1 MPTPTPATRID
12 TVRRFNRFYTRQI
25 GALQEHLLASPFSLT
40 EARVLYEL
48 AHQDDTTARALCAAL
63 RLDAGYLSR
72 ILEVFEN
79 RGLMERTTSAADGRQ
94 RLLRLTSRGRKA
106 FATIDRD
113 STRNVRALLRPLA
126 EDAQTRLVESMRT
139 IETIL
144 EAPPPTR
151 LSVLLRAPR
160 PGDMGWV
167 VQRHGAIYAREYG
180 WDATFEA
187 LVAEIV
193 AKFVR
198 HFDPQ
203 RERCWIAERDGVNV
217 GCVFLVR
224 KTSTVGQLRLLL
236 VDPSARGLGIGARLV
251 EECSRFARQ
260 VGYRRVVLWTNSVLQ
275 AARRIYEAAG
285 YRLTEEDRHHS
296 FGKDLVGQNW
306 ELKLWKSAIDN
317 RRRQSRLGAQPT
329 ADAKSR

>member
-1 MPTPTPATRID
+1 MKTSPPGTRIE

-25 GALQEHLLASPFSLT
+25 GLLQEHLLESPFSLT

-48 AHQDDTTARALCAAL
+48 AHHDETTARTLGADLQ
-63 RLDAGYLSR
+63 LDAGYLSR
-72 ILEVFEN
+72 MLEAFRK
-79 RGLMERTTSAADGRQ
+79 RGLVERAPSTTDGRQ
-94 RLLRLTSRGRKA
+94 RLVRLTPRGRKA
-106 FATIDRD
+106 FARIDGDSSRD
-113 STRNVRALLRPLA
+113 VRALLRTLA
-126 EDAQTRLVESMRT
+126 EEAQARLIESMHT
-139 IETIL
+139 IETVL
-144 EAPPPTR
+144 GTPRVTR
-151 LSVLLRAPR
+151 TPYLLRAQE

-198 HFDPQ
+198 HFDAKH
-203 RERCWIAERDGVNV
+203 ERCWIAERDGVNV

-224 KTSTVGQLRLLL
+224 KNRTVGQLRLLL
-236 VDPSARGLGIGARLV
+236 VEPSARGLGIGARLV

-260 VGYRRVVLWTNSVLQ
+260 VGYRRIVLWTNSVLH

-285 YRLTEEDRHHS
+285 YRLVEQDRHHS

-306 ELKLWKSAIDN
+306 ELKL
-317 RRRQSRLGAQPT
+317 
-329 ADAKSR
+329 

>member
-1 MPTPTPATRID
+1 MKTSPPGTRIE

-25 GALQEHLLASPFSLT
+25 GLLQEHLLESPFSLT

-48 AHQDDTTARALCAAL
+48 AHHDETTARTLGADLQ
-63 RLDAGYLSR
+63 LDAGYLSR
-72 ILEVFEN
+72 MLEAFRK
-79 RGLMERTTSAADGRQ
+79 RGLVERAPSTTDGRQ
-94 RLLRLTSRGRKA
+94 RLVRLTPRGRKA
-106 FATIDRD
+106 FARIDGDSSRD
-113 STRNVRALLRPLA
+113 VRALLRTLA
-126 EDAQTRLVESMRT
+126 EEAQARLIESMHT
-139 IETIL
+139 IETVL
-144 EAPPPTR
+144 GTPRVTR
-151 LSVLLRAPR
+151 TPYLLRAQE

-198 HFDPQ
+198 HFDPKH
-203 RERCWIAERDGVNV
+203 ERCWIAERDGVNV

-224 KTSTVGQLRLLL
+224 KNRTVGQLRLLL
-236 VDPSARGLGIGARLV
+236 VEPSARGLGIGARLV

-260 VGYRRVVLWTNSVLQ
+260 VGYRRIVLWTNSVLH

-285 YRLTEEDRHHS
+285 YRLVEQDRHHS

-306 ELKLWKSAIDN
+306 ELKL
-317 RRRQSRLGAQPT
+317 
-329 ADAKSR
+329 